1 MDFSLTKDQQALLD
15 LTRAVSPAFARRAQ
29 RYDDEA
35 AFPEENFRELREAG
49 LLALTVPKEHGGHGL
64 WQGQNYLGYYLV
76 IEEMSRHCSSTAQLL
91 QVHCHAIGYLA
102 LHASKAQK
110 DHYLPMVVKDGK
122 LFASCGSE
130 ASVRQTGPEPFD
142 ATLRRTKD
150 GWRMKG
156 YKGFAS
162 LSAAADYYVCWAL
175 AEGTKRMA
183 DGMMFAIVP
192 KDAPGVRL
200 ENDWDVMGMRP
211 TVSWG
216 IHLDDVPLNDMQ
228 VAGVPGCW
236 VQGDPRTFTLA
247 FAANHLGAA
256 QGVYDFT
263 LGFVRERPFLRD
275 SPLIQVKLGELEA
288 MLRSTRALIYHA
300 AWQWEQGDADEAER
314 ASMCALHAGKQT
326 SLEIT
331 SRAFDLCGA
340 RAAYRVYPLERAFR
354 DVRTFTLHFREE
366 RILQMVAQA
375 SLGLPFH
382 SKLRYGP
389 KLKPDEMVKPVFA
402 PGAA

>member
-1 MDFSLTKDQQALLD
+1 MDFSLTPQQRRLVD
-15 LTRAVSPAFARRAQ
+15 LTREVSASFAARAKG
-29 RYDDEA
+29 YDDDA
-35 AFPEENFRELREAG
+35 AFPEENFREIRAAG
-49 LLALTVPKEHGGHGL
+49 LLALTVPEEYGGYGL
-64 WQGQNYLGYYLV
+64 WQGRNYLGYYLA
-76 IEEMSRHCSSTAQLL
+76 IEEMAKQCSSTAQLL

-102 LHASKAQK
+102 LHANKAQK
-110 DHYLPMVVKDGK
+110 DRYLPLVVNEGK

-142 ATLRRTKD
+142 ATLRRAKD
-150 GWRMKG
+150 GWRLKG

-162 LSAAADYYVCWAL
+162 LASAADYYVCWAL

-192 KDAPGVRL
+192 KNAPGVRL
-200 ENDWDVMGMRP
+200 ENDWDVMGMRS

-216 IHLDDVPLNDMQ
+216 IHLDDVPLSDLE

-247 FAANHLGAA
+247 FAANHLGTA
-256 QGVYDFT
+256 QGVFDYT
-263 LGFVRERPFLRD
+263 VAFVRERAFLRD
-275 SPLIQVKLGELEA
+275 SPLVQAKLGELEA
-288 MLRSTRALIYHA
+288 TLHSTRALIHHG
-300 AWQWEQGDADEAER
+300 AWLWEQGRHDEAER
-314 ASMCALHAGKQT
+314 LSMCALHAGKQT
-326 SLEIT
+326 ALEIT
-331 SRAFDLCGA
+331 SRAFDICGA
-340 RAAYRVYPLERAFR
+340 RAAYRVHPLERAFR

-375 SLGLPFH
+375 TMGLPFH

-389 KLKPDEMVKPVFA
+389 RLSPEEMARPAFA
-402 PGAA
+402 AE